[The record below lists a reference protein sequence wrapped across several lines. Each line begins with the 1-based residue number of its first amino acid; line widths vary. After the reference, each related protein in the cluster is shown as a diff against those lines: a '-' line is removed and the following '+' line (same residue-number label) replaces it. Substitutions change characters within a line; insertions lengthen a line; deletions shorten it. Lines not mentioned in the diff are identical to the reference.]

1 MEINDNNL
9 NWWNKNFNEKKSIN
23 QVKYKQKMK
32 IWISLFFVF
41 LLLVVIFMVHF
52 LMSNTND
59 NHDHDSLQE
68 FNANDN
74 QSDYEA
80 LQEEIILTKD
90 NNYIGNDASFYCIEK
105 WNSLVIKVDKNGNSY
120 WVCVLPDWTEV
131 NAFDYYNSNNLKK
144 GDDLEKKWEEELS
157 GNTYNKVNYKNII
170 KGWEIKKRVD
180 LNWNEFEYWEIQ
192 AWDITIMDRN
202 LWAIN
207 NDISSTWSYG
217 YYYQW
222 WNNYGFIW
230 DFKTSGIYYKSVDT
244 NGYWPWKPYFNDT
257 FLYNTSDR
265 SSEQNNNLWW
275 WEWDNLLN
283 KFWLD
288 IENRWDRQWPCPS
301 WWHVPSIWE
310 WNKLLQEWAL
320 NHWKLDLVDLSSLYY
335 LSDNSYEDFLLDFN
349 IPLAGTHHKDWEW
362 FFGQGKNWTYHSSTP
377 CTFSIYYVCW
387 NKWSHSLH
395 IVSSDEEIDTGEWYA
410 RAYGNS
416 IRCFKNK

>member
-59 NHDHDSLQE
+59 NQFDHDSLQE

-131 NAFDYYNSNNLKK
+131 NAFDYYNSNNLRK

-170 KGWEIKKRVD
+170 KG
-180 LNWNEFEYWEIQ
+180 
-192 AWDITIMDRN
+192 
-202 LWAIN
+202 
-207 NDISSTWSYG
+207 
-217 YYYQW
+217 
-222 WNNYGFIW
+222 
-230 DFKTSGIYYKSVDT
+230 
-244 NGYWPWKPYFNDT
+244 
-257 FLYNTSDR
+257 
-265 SSEQNNNLWW
+265 
-275 WEWDNLLN
+275 
-283 KFWLD
+283 
-288 IENRWDRQWPCPS
+288 
-301 WWHVPSIWE
+301 
-310 WNKLLQEWAL
+310 
-320 NHWKLDLVDLSSLYY
+320 
-335 LSDNSYEDFLLDFN
+335 
-349 IPLAGTHHKDWEW
+349 
-362 FFGQGKNWTYHSSTP
+362 
-377 CTFSIYYVCW
+377 
-387 NKWSHSLH
+387 
-395 IVSSDEEIDTGEWYA
+395 
-410 RAYGNS
+410 
-416 IRCFKNK
+416 